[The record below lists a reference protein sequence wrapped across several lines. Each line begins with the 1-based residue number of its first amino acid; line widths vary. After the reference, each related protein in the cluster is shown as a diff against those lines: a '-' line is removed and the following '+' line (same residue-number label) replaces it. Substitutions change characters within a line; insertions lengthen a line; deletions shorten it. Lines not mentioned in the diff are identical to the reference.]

1 MIDDGVDEA
10 DADRR
15 VIELVARGD
24 VAALGELYD
33 RHARGIFA
41 LALRIVADRA
51 DAEEVVQ
58 DVFTQVWRQSIR
70 YDAARATVA
79 GWLLMPA
86 RPRPLDRRR
95 TRQSRPDTLTGDEGL
110 RDAPAAAVDQES
122 QAINFQRARTVQS
135 ALATLSDVLRT
146 PIELGYYE
154 GLSHSEIAQRLG
166 APLGTVK
173 TRMRTALMKLRVV
186 LDPGGQA

>member
-1 MIDDGVDEA
+1 
-10 DADRR
+10 
-15 VIELVARGD
+15 
-24 VAALGELYD
+24 
-33 RHARGIFA
+33 
-41 LALRIVADRA
+41 
-51 DAEEVVQ
+51 
-58 DVFTQVWRQSIR
+58 
-70 YDAARATVA
+70 
-79 GWLLMPA
+79 
-86 RPRPLDRRR
+86 
-95 TRQSRPDTLTGDEGL
+95 
-110 RDAPAAAVDQES
+110 
-122 QAINFQRARTVQS
+122 VQS